1 MRKLALISC
10 VAFAVGLAST
20 VFAQG
25 LTPKKVIQ
33 DIRQAY
39 AKVQSLKGTVQ
50 VKTSGQTFVS
60 TVQFQRPGRFVVE
73 VKQDGNL
80 MQSYTSDGKT
90 YTTYDAKNKSYL
102 QQEVR
107 ADTPLIGGH
116 LTFAGFAGVAMEPR
130 FGEML
135 EGFVQQNFQKAQA
148 KGTQKV
154 GTVPCRVVELTGNG
168 GTMTFFLGNTDGL
181 VYRMVYKM
189 TGGSTY
195 EEMVTSLQVNPRIPQ
210 TAFAFKPPADAK
222 KLDPKQM
229 AEEQSQ
235 NDTNALQGQD
245 APSFTL
251 TDMEGNT
258 VSLGDLKGKVV
269 FLDFWATW
277 CPPCRESLP
286 HTQSLSQHEKA
297 KSGDLV
303 VLAVNAREEVDK
315 VKQFMQEKGFTFRV
329 LMDKDGSVL
338 DAYKVQGIPTFVLI
352 DRQGKVAWVQV
363 GFGPGT
369 EKQMEEAVNKLLAQ

>member
-1 MRKLALISC
+1 MRKIALIGC

-25 LTPKKVIQ
+25 LTPKKVMQ

-39 AKVQSLKGTVQ
+39 GKVQSLKGTVQ

-90 YTTYDAKNKSYL
+90 YTTYNATDKSYL

-116 LTFAGFAGVAMEPR
+116 LTFAGFTGLAMEPR

-135 EGFVQQNFQKAQA
+135 EGYIQQNFQKAQA

-154 GTVPCRVVELTGNG
+154 GTVPCRVVELTGNE
-168 GTMTFFLGNTDGL
+168 GTMTLFLGNTDGL

-189 TGGSTY
+189 SGGGTY

-222 KLDPKQM
+222 KLEPKQM

-235 NDTNALQGQD
+235 DTSALQGQD

-329 LMDKDGSVL
+329 LMDKDGAVL
-338 DAYKVQGIPTFVLI
+338 NAYKVQGIPTFVLI